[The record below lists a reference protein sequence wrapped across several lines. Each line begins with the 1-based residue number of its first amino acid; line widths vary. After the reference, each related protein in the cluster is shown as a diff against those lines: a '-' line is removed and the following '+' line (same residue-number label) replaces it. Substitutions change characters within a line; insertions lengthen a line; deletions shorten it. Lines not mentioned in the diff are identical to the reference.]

1 MTAKGYASK
10 YGARVY
16 FYDDGVVLVKQTV
29 KSAKT
34 GEYVIDTG
42 AKGQHNER
50 HVDPG
55 DDRLLGEVVRLAGR
69 GKL

>member
-1 MTAKGYASK
+1 MVRDKVLK
-10 YGARVY
+10 HGARVY
-16 FYDDGVVLVKQTV
+16 FYEDGVVLVKPTV

-34 GEYVIDTG
+34 GSYVVDTDSRG
-42 AKGQHNER
+42 GHRER

-55 DDRLLGEVVRLAGR
+55 DDRLLGEVVRLAGQ